1 MSNAEGLLYM
11 TTIYVIGDSFS
22 AGAELEDHT
31 FESYKKHNPKNVNE
45 YFKWIDSK
53 EYQNE
58 LKARPDFKCHDE
70 LKRAWPAKLESI
82 TGLQVINKSFGGSGP
97 AMWRASVLMDFLN
110 FNKTNTTIDIAI
122 IQVTDYSRSCL
133 YTSNENNAIS
143 YVSVGVHSLTYG
155 TNFEKLFQKSKTML
169 QDDIGDFFNFLVDL
183 ATIKLILLNN
193 GVKTIKFV
201 GSYPFKFNN
210 NYSTYVNEIADLLNF
225 LEINFKNILYMVT
238 EPHTNLPG
246 GHCNESTHEKFAL
259 EMKKILNL

>member
-1 MSNAEGLLYM
+1 M

-31 FESYKKHNPKNVNE
+31 FESYKKVNPKNGDE
-45 YFKWIDSK
+45 YHSKWISSK
-53 EYQNE
+53 EYQDE
-58 LKARPDFKCHDE
+58 LNSRVGYHKADAE

-82 TGLQVINKSFGGSGP
+82 TNARVINKSFGGSGP
-97 AMWRASVLMDFLN
+97 AMWRASTLMDFLD
-110 FNKTNTTIDIAI
+110 FNKTNTTIDVAI
-122 IQVTDYSRSCL
+122 IQVTDYNRSCL
-133 YTSNENNAIS
+133 FTINEHNSITYCNIA
-143 YVSVGVHSLTYG
+143 VHSLTYG
-155 TNFEKLFQKSKTML
+155 TNFQKLFLKSKIML

-183 ATIKLILLNN
+183 ATIKLIFLNN

-210 NYSTYVNEIADLLNF
+210 NYSTYVTEIAELLNF
-225 LEINFKNILYMVT
+225 LEIDFENMLYMMRPN
-238 EPHTNLPG
+238 ENLPG